1 MSYQSFHLF
10 FQPTVSTAPLQST
23 SQDLTE
29 ETASQESITEATPQT
44 PPPKSGNLGPSVPA
58 VPISVSTASA
68 AVSIPAET
76 ISSPVRSTVPTT
88 AAAILSSAVP
98 RSAPENTPSV
108 TSIPANL
115 SSTLKDDDNMSFP
128 PRRPSPA
135 ITEIGIGRGIA
146 RGITSQALGTAPI
159 TIGPVPGNGS
169 VSALPAI
176 HDLSKRNILN
186 TDEKI
191 NSGGLSQQLVS
202 PLGSKVQ
209 PQQVPRTNDAI
220 SSDSA
225 NTNENPIL
233 GGRVFSPP
241 VVSGV
246 QWRPQAAAAAFQN
259 QNETVCTYSVV
270 NFIFIVHLPLIT

>member
-1 MSYQSFHLF
+1 
-10 FQPTVSTAPLQST
+10 
-23 SQDLTE
+23 
-29 ETASQESITEATPQT
+29 
-44 PPPKSGNLGPSVPA
+44 
-58 VPISVSTASA
+58 
-68 AVSIPAET
+68 
-76 ISSPVRSTVPTT
+76 
-88 AAAILSSAVP
+88 
-98 RSAPENTPSV
+98 
-108 TSIPANL
+108 
-115 SSTLKDDDNMSFP
+115 MSFP

-146 RGITSQALGTAPI
+146 RGITSSQALGTAPI

-176 HDLSKRNILN
+176 NDLSKRNILN

-191 NSGGLSQQLVS
+191 NSGGLSQQLVT

-225 NTNENPIL
+225 NPNENPIL

-246 QWRPQAAAAAFQN
+246 QWRPQAAATFQN
-259 QNETVCTYSVV
+259 QSETVCTSSV
-270 NFIFIVHLPLIT
+270 NFIFIIYSLCSKL